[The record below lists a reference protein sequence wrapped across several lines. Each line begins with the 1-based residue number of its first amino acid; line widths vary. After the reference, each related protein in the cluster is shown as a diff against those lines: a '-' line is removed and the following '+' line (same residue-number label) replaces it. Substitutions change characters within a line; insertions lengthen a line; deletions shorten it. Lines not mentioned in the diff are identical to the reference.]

1 VPAPSHVIAVHVG
14 TLPTVKQQRGR
25 IVEVESLGEF
35 DARVAAGAHE
45 MSGWRVQGVDLRERG
60 PALRRL
66 DPCAALFLGCRLLPS
81 DEEGLRSRG
90 ALVFPVVPHVPFD
103 AYRARLYAPHE
114 LYDGI
119 EESYERTFDARVY
132 AWSQGQA
139 SSDVSPAQALHD
151 HSIDDALRELVRGHR
166 LVGVMGGHAVARDSE
181 EYAAAAHLAHQLT
194 RGGLTVAT
202 GGGPGAMEA
211 ANLGAYL
218 AGSSPAEL
226 DEALAMLG
234 AVPTFKP
241 SVQDWACAA
250 FEVLQRWPAGTR
262 SFGIPTW
269 HYGHEPP
276 NAFAT
281 DIAKY
286 FKNAIREDIL
296 LHLATAG
303 VVFLPGAAGTVQEV
317 FQDAC
322 ENYYADASS
331 VAPMVLVGQKH
342 WTEVLPV
349 WPLLQALA
357 RDRLMEPLVHLVDD
371 VDDVARLLA
380 RPPGPGTG

>member
-1 VPAPSHVIAVHVG
+1 MKH
-14 TLPTVKQQRGR
+14 QRGR
-25 IVEVESLGEF
+25 TIDIESLEEL
-35 DARVAAGAHE
+35 DARVRAGARE
-45 MSGWRVQGVDLRERG
+45 MSGWRVHALDLRERG
-60 PALRRL
+60 GALRGL
-66 DPCAALFLGCRLLPS
+66 DPAGALFLGCRLRPP
-81 DEEGLRSRG
+81 DEESLRDRG

-114 LYDGI
+114 LYHGLD
-119 EESYERTFDARVY
+119 ESYERTFDAQVY
-132 AWSQGQA
+132 AWSRQRA
-139 SSDVSPAQALHD
+139 SAEMTPAQALHD
-151 HSIDDALRELVRGHR
+151 HSIDDALRDLARGHR
-166 LVGVMGGHAVARDSE
+166 LVGIMGGHAVARGTE
-181 EYAAAAHLAHQLT
+181 EYAAAARLAQQLT
-194 RGGLTVAT
+194 SQGLTVAT

-218 AGSSPAEL
+218 GSRSPAEL
-226 DEALAMLG
+226 EEALSMLA
-234 AVPTFKP
+234 AVPACTP
-241 SVQDWACAA
+241 SVRDWAQVA
-250 FEVLQRWPAGTR
+250 FGVLDRWPVGMR

-322 ENYYADASS
+322 ENYYADASA
-331 VAPMVLVGQKH
+331 VAPMVLVGRRH
-342 WTEVLPV
+342 WTDVLPV

-357 RDRLMEPLVHLVDD
+357 KGRRMERMVHLVDD
-371 VDDVARLLA
+371 VSEVARFLGRYA
-380 RPPGPGTG
+380 GVNERH